1 MKQLT
6 KEIRKDVKTLI
17 NQVGGTA
24 NISNQDITKLFES
37 YACKEKTKVFT
48 EYKCDVL
55 TTITNQI
62 DYFKYAKGL

>member
-6 KEIRKDVKTLI
+6 KDIRKDVKTLI
-17 NQVGGTA
+17 DQVGGTA
-24 NISNQDITKLFES
+24 NITNKDRNELFEK
-37 YACKEKTKVFT
+37 YACKEKTKAWT
-48 EYKCDVL
+48 DYKCDVS